1 MTLPRTHPQYLAGVE
16 KFLDFAFA
24 HSRGGTVI
32 SCPCSK
38 CKLNKSYDRDTVF
51 HHLLRKLFLHN
62 YTFWY
67 IHGEAAEVGQSSFTP
82 NTGNN
87 LLATTKA
94 MHDLVNDAFGVI
106 RPESVIVNDPT
117 INPDVDPE
125 TTTTNDFQQDATN
138 PDHEDFLRLLKDG
151 EEPLYDGCKNFT
163 RLSFLTRL
171 FHIKYM
177 HKISDKAMEMIL
189 ELLLEAFETARIP
202 NTIYEANKTIK
213 TLGLTYTKI
222 HACQNDCMLY

>member
-1 MTLPRTHPQYLAGVE
+1 MDKYWMTLPRTHPQYLAGVE

-51 HHLLRKLFLHN
+51 HHLLRKPFLHN

-87 LLATTKA
+87 LLATTSSGPIPMEIPVQSNHVEA
-94 MHDLVNDAFGVI
+94 MHDLVNGAFGVI

-138 PDHEDFLRLLKDG
+138 PDHELRK
-151 EEPLYDGCKNFT
+151 T
-163 RLSFLTRL
+163 RRNYT
-171 FHIKYM
+171 I
-177 HKISDKAMEMIL
+177 
-189 ELLLEAFETARIP
+189 ELRR
-202 NTIYEANKTIK
+202 TI
-213 TLGLTYTKI
+213 
-222 HACQNDCMLY
+222 CCVVQV